1 MLKPMLAGLS
11 VLTLAL
17 VPAQAADSP
26 DRLYDR
32 IVTEVA
38 APGFSNLASAA
49 RRHAADWQYFC
60 AAPSEALRKGLV
72 ASFNDTSD
80 RWAEVEIFRSGPSSR
95 DFRHERFHFWPERKN
110 AVSRGLAAL
119 RAESAAATPAQ
130 ISAASAAAQGL
141 PALERLIFEDE
152 YAADRCRLGPAIA
165 TNAADLAGQ
174 MQAAWTTAAPSASV
188 ESRTALATDLVTSF
202 ATIKDGKVEAVIGKT
217 ATDVKP
223 RAAESW
229 RSGRSLRNIAHNL
242 EGLARVNSILAA
254 SLPEDAALVSTT
266 RQAQHIAAGL
276 SGDLGA
282 IAASDSRFEV
292 VLLRDAIDAAEDRAA
307 IEIPA
312 ALGVTIGFNSLD
324 GD

>member
-11 VLTLAL
+11 MLTLAL

-32 IVTEVA
+32 IVAEVV

-49 RRHAADWQYFC
+49 RRHAAGWQSFC
-60 AAPSEALRKGLV
+60 AAPSEALREGLIV
-72 ASFNDTSD
+72 SFNDTAD

-119 RAESAAATPAQ
+119 RAGSAAATPAQ
-130 ISAASAAAQGL
+130 VSAASAAVQGL
-141 PALERLIFEDE
+141 PALERLIFDDE
-152 YAADRCRLGPAIA
+152 LAADRCKLGPAIA
-165 TNAADLAGQ
+165 TNAAELASQ
-174 MQAAWTTAAPSASV
+174 MQAAWTTPAPMAST

-202 ATIKDGKVEAVIGKT
+202 AVIKDDKIEAVIGKT
-217 ATDVKP
+217 PAEVKP
-223 RAAESW
+223 KAAEAW
-229 RSGRSLRNIAHNL
+229 RSARSLRNISHNL
-242 EGLARVNSILAA
+242 EGLARVTSVLAS

-266 RQAQHIAAGL
+266 LQAQRIAAGL

-282 IAASDSRFEV
+282 MAAGDRRFEAI
-292 VLLRDAIDAAEDRAA
+292 LLRDAVDAAEDRAV
-307 IEIPA
+307 IGIPA